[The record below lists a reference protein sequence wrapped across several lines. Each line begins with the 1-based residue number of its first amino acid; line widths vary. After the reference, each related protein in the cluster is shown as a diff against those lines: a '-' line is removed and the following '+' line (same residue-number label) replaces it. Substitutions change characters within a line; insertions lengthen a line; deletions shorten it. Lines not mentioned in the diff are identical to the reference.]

1 MSLALSLL
9 GGGVFVASLVFF
21 AYTYLG
27 PFGRIL
33 PATGSSAWPAVVWNT
48 VIFSVFALH
57 HSIFAR
63 TGLKARVM
71 KILPPALERSF
82 YVWISSTLFLIVCLV
97 WQPVPG
103 MIWQVAP
110 PISTVLIVVQIAA
123 GVLAVMSARRLDVFE
138 LAGIRQV
145 LGRTRQSPRV
155 FDDSGPYAL
164 VRHPIYLGWWAFVW
178 LTPVMTGTRLVFAI
192 VSCAYLVLAV
202 PYEER
207 DLRRTFGQSY
217 ERYCERVRWRLLPFV
232 Y

>member
-1 MSLALSLL
+1 LSIL

-27 PFGRIL
+27 PFGRIP
-33 PATGSSAWPAVVWNT
+33 PAGSSVWAAVIWDT
-48 VIFSVFALH
+48 TIFSVFALH

-63 TGLKARVM
+63 TGLKTRVAEL
-71 KILPPALERSF
+71 LPPALERSS
-82 YVWISSTLFLIVCLV
+82 YVWIASTLFLIVCAV

-103 MIWQVAP
+103 VIWQVSAP
-110 PISTVLIVVQIAA
+110 LSSVLVIVQIAA

-145 LGRTRQSPRV
+145 LGTKSPSPRG

-202 PYEER
+202 PFEER